1 MVMDTLGSAASAAG
15 EALGFIKPEKAK
27 LVVVGDNM
35 PQGETEVECMF
46 NPTEYRLTQT
56 LNVTRNRTP
65 STAGGTP
72 EFGGTN
78 AMTLTTQLFFDDFAS
93 AKGDVTP
100 RITTLLGWTK
110 PTPSSLGDGR
120 PAPPLVSF
128 KWGGN
133 PQLDDFRGYLK
144 QVQINYTIF
153 RKDGT
158 PVQAKVDITIEGEA
172 EQFGSQ
178 NPTSHA
184 ANSRRTHAVVEGE
197 TLQSV
202 AYGEL
207 GRPAYWRAIAEL
219 NGIDDPF
226 RLKAGTELLIPS
238 VADAAR
244 TARTA

>member
-1 MVMDTLGSAASAAG
+1 MVMGAVGSAATSAG
-15 EALGFIKPEKAK
+15 EALGFVKPGKAK
-27 LVVVGDNM
+27 LVVVGSNTPD
-35 PQGETEVECMF
+35 GAAEVECMF
-46 NPTEYRLTQT
+46 NPTEYRLSQT

-93 AKGDVTP
+93 RKGDVTP
-100 RITTLLGWTK
+100 KITTLLGWTK
-110 PTPSSLGDGR
+110 PTKSSHDAGK
-120 PAPPLVSF
+120 PCPPLVAF
-128 KWGGN
+128 RWGGN
-133 PQLDDFRGYLK
+133 PQLNDFSGFLK
-144 QVQINYTIF
+144 QVQVTYTIF

-158 PVQAKVDITIEGEA
+158 PVQAKVDITIEGQA
-172 EQFGSQ
+172 EQFGLQ

-184 ANSRRTHAVVEGE
+184 ANSRRTHDVIEGE

-202 AYGEL
+202 AYREL
-207 GRPAYWRAIAEL
+207 GKPAYWRAIAEL

-226 RLKAGTELLIPS
+226 RLPAGTTLLIPS

-244 TARTA
+244 TS

>member
-1 MVMDTLGSAASAAG
+1 MVMGAVGSAAKAAG
-15 EALGFIKPEKAK
+15 EALGFVKPGKAK
-27 LVVVGDNM
+27 LVVVGSNK
-35 PQGETEVECMF
+35 PAGVTVVECMF
-46 NPTEYRLTQT
+46 NPTEYRLSQS

-65 STAGGTP
+65 SMTGGTP

-78 AMTLTTQLFFDDFAS
+78 AMSLTTQLFFDDFAS

-100 RITTLLGWTK
+100 KITTLLSWMK
-110 PTPSSLGDGR
+110 PTQSSHDAGK
-120 PAPPLVSF
+120 PCPPLVAF
-128 KWGGN
+128 RWGGN
-133 PQLDDFRGYLK
+133 PQLNDFSGFLK
-144 QVQINYTIF
+144 QVQVNYTIF

-158 PVQAKVDITIEGEA
+158 PVQAKVDITIEGQD

-184 ANSRRTHAVVEGE
+184 ANSRRTHDVIEGE

-202 AYGEL
+202 AYREL
-207 GRPAYWRAIAEL
+207 GKPAYWRAIAEL

-226 RLKAGTELLIPS
+226 RLPAGTTLLIPS

-244 TARTA
+244 SS